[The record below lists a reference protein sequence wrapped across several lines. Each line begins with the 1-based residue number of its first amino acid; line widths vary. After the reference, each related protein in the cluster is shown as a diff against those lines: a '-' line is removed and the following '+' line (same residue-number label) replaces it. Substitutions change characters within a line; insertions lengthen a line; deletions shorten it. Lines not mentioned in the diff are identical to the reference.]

1 MLRLTTV
8 SAAAHRVL
16 AGVCVLLLAGGPLA
30 GRLEGSPPP
39 EAARKVYTTL
49 PKPGQKVALDS
60 DTYFIYGFTKQPKL
74 GMAVM
79 RVEVFRKGGQRDT
92 SYTVKGDLDM
102 PSMRGA
108 HSAGDRPFACSKQG
122 VYLLPVS
129 LVMPGDWELRFTFE
143 KKGFAGFRGAYLFD
157 L

>member
-1 MLRLTTV
+1 MLRFKPASET
-8 SAAAHRVL
+8 AQRIL
-16 AGVCVLLLAGGPLA
+16 AGALALILAGGFWE

-49 PKPGQKVALDS
+49 PKPGQKVALDP

-108 HSAGDRPFACSKQG
+108 HSSGDRPFACSKQG

-143 KKGFAGFRGAYLFD
+143 KKGFAGFHGAYLFD